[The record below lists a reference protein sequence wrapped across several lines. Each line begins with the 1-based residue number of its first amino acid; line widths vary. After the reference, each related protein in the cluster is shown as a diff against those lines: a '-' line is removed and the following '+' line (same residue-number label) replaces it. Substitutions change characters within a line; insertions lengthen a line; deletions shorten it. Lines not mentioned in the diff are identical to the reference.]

1 MKLLRTSKA
10 AAVMGI
16 SPMTLRRMC
25 DEGFPHTWTK
35 GKRPERRFDEADCLD
50 WTGRGESEEI
60 IEAHYI
66 RVSGSSGQETSLASQ
81 GQVLLDAQEG
91 ELFKLYQDRASGLNE
106 NRAGL
111 RRMIADAKAGHFN
124 VVRVVYRDRL
134 TRFGFDYL
142 VQLLDELGVTVIV
155 EDDEELPMQEELMRD
170 FMSLIASF
178 SGKYYKLRAVESKK
192 KMLADL
198 KAMI

>member
-1 MKLLRTSKA
+1 MSEKL
-10 AAVMGI
+10 
-16 SPMTLRRMC
+16 
-25 DEGFPHTWTK
+25 
-35 GKRPERRFDEADCLD
+35 
-50 WTGRGESEEI
+50 
-60 IEAHYI
+60 
-66 RVSGSSGQETSLASQ
+66 
-81 GQVLLDAQEG
+81 
-91 ELFKLYQDRASGLNE
+91 
-106 NRAGL
+106 
-111 RRMIADAKAGHFN
+111 
-124 VVRVVYRDRL
+124 RVVYRDRL